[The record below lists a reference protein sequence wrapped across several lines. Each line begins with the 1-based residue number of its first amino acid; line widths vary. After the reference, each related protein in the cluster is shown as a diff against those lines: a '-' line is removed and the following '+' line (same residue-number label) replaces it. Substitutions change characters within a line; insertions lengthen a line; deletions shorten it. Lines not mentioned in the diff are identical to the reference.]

1 MGKPQRPPQKRPR
14 YYHWAPPNKFE
25 TADEFMIKGMEY
37 LEKCEEEHR
46 FPNMAGLALHMGMS
60 LKTLHNYG
68 HAASHAR
75 YHEAFS
81 LVQAKMQD
89 DHWQLYAV
97 GGKEGPAKAAEFALG
112 AVHRLSAVKAMEVR
126 HLEDGG
132 QNKMIQSAAMES
144 RQYVDAVSKSVD
156 AMVEIGGK
164 TDAEDAVFADVVNK
178 GQDEVIAAHHETI
191 PAIEVL

>member
-1 MGKPQRPPQKRPR
+1 MAKATRPPQRRPH
-14 YYHWAPPNKFE
+14 YYHWPAPNKYE
-25 TADEFMIKGMEY
+25 TAEEFILKGMEY
-37 LEKCEEEHR
+37 LEKCESEKR
-46 FPNMAGLALHMGMS
+46 FPNMAGLALHLGMS
-60 LKTLHNYG
+60 MKTLHNYG
-68 HAASHAR
+68 YAASHAR

-81 LVQAKMQD
+81 LIQAKMQD
-89 DHWQLYAV
+89 DHWQLYAI

-144 RQYVDAVSKSVD
+144 RQFVDAVSKSVP

-164 TDAEDAVFADVVNK
+164 TDAADAVFAEKVNK
-178 GQDEVIAAHHETI
+178 GQDEVIASPRETI
-191 PAIEVL
+191 PTIEAL

>member
-1 MGKPQRPPQKRPR
+1 MAKPQRPPQRRPT
-14 YYHWAPPNKFE
+14 YYNWAPPNKLE

-37 LEKCEEEHR
+37 LEKCEAEHR
-46 FPNMAGLALHMGMS
+46 FPNMAGLALHFGMS

-89 DHWQLYAV
+89 DHWQLYAI

-132 QNKMIQSAAMES
+132 QNKMIQAAAMAS
-144 RQYVDAVSKSVD
+144 REVVDTTSKSIP
-156 AMVEIGGK
+156 AMVEIGSK
-164 TDAEDAVFADVVNK
+164 EDSRDRTFIKEVIEE
-178 GQDEVIAAHHETI
+178 QDEIINERI
-191 PAIEVL
+191 QSIEAL